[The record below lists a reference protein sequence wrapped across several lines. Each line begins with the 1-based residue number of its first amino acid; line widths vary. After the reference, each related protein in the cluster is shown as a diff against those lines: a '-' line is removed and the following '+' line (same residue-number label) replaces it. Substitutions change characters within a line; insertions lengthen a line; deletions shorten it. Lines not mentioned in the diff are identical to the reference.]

1 MGSRMASLL
10 VESREAA
17 GAENLLLRDREID
30 ERGKLPAS
38 SAVDESD
45 EVAEQWGV
53 RPLPA
58 LVGRDAGEFEELVDF
73 RLREVERG
81 HVLAASRGQPIA
93 RVSQPVVH
101 SRSLV
106 SARHE

>member
-1 MGSRMASLL
+1 MASLL

-30 ERGKLPAS
+30 ERGEVPAS

-53 RPLPA
+53 RPLPT
-58 LVGRDAGEFEELVDF
+58 LMGRDAGELEEVVDL
-73 RLREVERG
+73 RLREVE
-81 HVLAASRGQPIA
+81 
-93 RVSQPVVH
+93 
-101 SRSLV
+101 
-106 SARHE
+106 